1 MVEMKPCIP
10 EILPLNDLD
19 WSRYI
24 DLVGKA
30 NRYIARYDGLLQSV
44 VNPDV
49 LLSPLRTKEAVLS
62 SRIEGT
68 QATLEEVM
76 EFEADHQAEGQ
87 KENDIHEII
96 NYRIALMEARMEM
109 QNRPISLNMVRRTH
123 KVLMNQVRGKHK
135 DPGNFRN
142 IQNWIGPPGS
152 TMEAARFVPPSVP
165 VMRESL
171 YNWESYIHNED
182 KDPIVQLAIIHAQF
196 EIIHPFLDGNGR
208 IGRIMI
214 PLFLYHKEIIREPV
228 FYMSD
233 YLENNRSEYYNAL
246 KNITDHGDWTQW
258 IRFFLNGVI
267 QQAKKNINQTR
278 AIIELYET
286 MKTRITDEIR
296 SQYVIQCLDFIFNK
310 PIFNSGDFKREAG
323 IPTAS
328 ASRLIKSMEE
338 GQIVICLE
346 RGAGRRPSLYSF
358 RPLLSI
364 VNN

>member
-1 MVEMKPCIP
+1 MVKMKPCTP
-10 EILPLNDLD
+10 EILPLDHLD
-19 WSRYI
+19 WDLFV

-76 EFEADHQAEGQ
+76 EFEADKSTEEQ
-87 KENDIHEII
+87 KEKDIYEVI
-96 NYRIALMEARMEM
+96 NYRIALMEAREEM
-109 QNRPISLNMVRRTH
+109 HDRPLSLNLVRRMH
-123 KVLMNQVRGKHK
+123 QVLMDQVRGKHK
-135 DPGNFRN
+135 APGKFRR

-152 TMEAARFVPPSVP
+152 TMETARFVPPDVP
-165 VMRESL
+165 AMWESL
-171 YNWESYIHNED
+171 YNWESYIHKEE

-233 YLENNRSEYYNAL
+233 YLERNRSDYYDAL
-246 KNITDHGDWTQW
+246 KNITDHGDWTHW
-258 IRFFLNGVI
+258 IRFFLNGII
-267 QQAKKNINQTR
+267 QQAEKNINQTR
-278 AIIELYET
+278 TIIELYEK
-286 MKTRITDEIR
+286 MKTKITEEVR
-296 SQYVIQCLDFIFNK
+296 SKYVIQCLDFIFNN
-310 PIFNSGDFKREAG
+310 PIFNSGDFKRKAG

-338 GQIVICLE
+338 GDIVICLE
-346 RGAGRRPSLYSF
+346 RGTGRRPSLYSF
-358 RPLLSI
+358 RSLLSI
-364 VNN
+364 VKN